1 MSIYLKAAVL
11 YSGLFTIYSRSGVGD
26 SALDVPLI
34 KSMRI
39 IPYDNAGDK
48 THLIRFYLNS

>member
-11 YSGLFTIYSRSGVGD
+11 YSGLFTIHSRSGVGD
-26 SALDVPLI
+26 GALDVPLI

>member
-1 MSIYLKAAVL
+1 MSIYLKTAVL
-11 YSGLFTIYSRSGVGD
+11 CSGLFTIYSRSSAGD
-26 SALDVPLI
+26 GALDVPLI

-48 THLIRFYLNS
+48 THLIRFYFNS